1 MNKYNKDYNI
11 LYVNYQLDPM
21 ESVYAKTLIECIV
34 ELWVLETMIKLKTMV
49 FFIVYYFKWF

>member
-34 ELWVLETMIKLKTMV
+34 EL
-49 FFIVYYFKWF
+49 